1 MSRKK
6 TILSIFLL
14 ILLVIVGIVLPTIWK
29 HQNQQPETEKDTD
42 VSDGRDLSEKQSSD
56 ELEFLDF
63 EKLSDFFPDKQI
75 MDLKEQIPTY
85 IEETKET
92 DVKSITFLPDET
104 TYPDKQTTNL
114 VFQPSNGHA
123 FSVTYSASNGVFLFG
138 EEKLQ
143 ISKDTQAYEKET
155 DHSLPSITT
164 EEIEALQEGGFSDN
178 KAVTTQPSASEKTLK
193 PEETSGSGEVPQ

>member
-6 TILSIFLL
+6 IILSIFLL

-42 VSDGRDLSEKQSSD
+42 VSDDRGLSEKQSSD

-75 MDLKEQIPTY
+75 MDLREQIPIY

-114 VFQPSNGHA
+114 VFQLSNSHI

-138 EEKLQ
+138 EEKFQ
-143 ISKDTQAYEKET
+143 ISEDTQIYEKET
-155 DHSLPSITT
+155 DNSLPSITT
-164 EEIEALQEGGFSDN
+164 EEIEALQEGGFPDT
-178 KAVTTQPSASEKTLK
+178 KAVTIQPSSSEETLK